1 VKVAQ
6 VTEDVGRIRSGLSA
20 VTGGSA
26 GMVNNPA
33 PLLGL
38 LAGAIKKGRGK

>member
-6 VTEDVGRIRSGLSA
+6 VTEDVGCIRSGFSA
-20 VTGGSA
+20 LTGGSA

-33 PLLGL
+33 TLFGL